1 MGDPNPPSELA
12 GLADR
17 YLTERVRHGTLNPL
31 TARNYRSSLAG
42 LAAVFGDRHRD
53 DDFSISIADRPARDL
68 STEDLERWL
77 EGRRHLSPATRRGD
91 LTAAIGFCAWLRR
104 HGHLDVDPTL
114 DVPRIRQ
121 PDPMP
126 RALDGD
132 QVAAVLRVC
141 PDTRARAIVWLQV
154 GLGLRCGEVS
164 RLRVAD
170 WTRSS
175 EVLRVRGKAGRER
188 ELPVTR
194 AVAVALAGY
203 LAEHPAPPW
212 PAAPLV
218 RSYRRPWAPLAADTI
233 SGLVSEW
240 MRAAGIKAWPRD
252 GVSAHALRHTAA
264 TDVLARSKD
273 LQAVSEM
280 LGHRQLQTTAIY
292 LKHANLSRLR
302 EAMEDRDYGPPLRA
316 VPHRETP

>member
-31 TARNYRSSLAG
+31 TARNYRSSLTG
-42 LAAVFGDRHRD
+42 LAAAFGDR
-53 DDFSISIADRPARDL
+53 PAGEL
-68 STEDLERWL
+68 TTEHL
-77 EGRRHLSPATRRGD
+77 EGWLASRTGLSAATRRGD

-104 HGHLDVDPTL
+104 HGHVEVDPSL

-126 RALDGD
+126 RALDAEA
-132 QVAAVLRVC
+132 VAAVLRVC
-141 PDTRARAIVWLQV
+141 PDSRARAIVWLQV

-175 EVLRVRGKAGRER
+175 ETLRVRGKGGRQR

-194 AVAVALAGY
+194 AVATAVAGY

-212 PAAPLV
+212 PAAFLV
-218 RSYRRPWAPLAADTI
+218 RSYRRPWASLAPDTI

-252 GVSAHALRHTAA
+252 GVSAHALRHTCA
-264 TDVLARSKD
+264 TDVLVRSKD

-316 VPHRETP
+316 VPDREGS